1 MKLEKSL
8 KKFLFSKEKRI
19 AHCYPSFYLEDSTQ
33 ANVWKGGRCSKAQ
46 LYSEAIIDTGHTVFV
61 KTADIIEQLALSNG
75 EGLFA
80 QCQAITF
87 EACFR
92 CFQ

>member
-33 ANVWKGGRCSKAQ
+33 ANVWKGGRGSKAQ
-46 LYSEAIIDTGHTVFV
+46 LYSQAIVNARHTLLIQTTNVV
-61 KTADIIEQLALSNG
+61 EQLALADG
-75 EGLFA
+75 KGLFA
-80 QCQAITF
+80 
-87 EACFR
+87 
-92 CFQ
+92 

>member
-33 ANVWKGGRCSKAQ
+33 ANVWKGGRGSKAQ
-46 LYSEAIIDTGHTVFV
+46 LYS
-61 KTADIIEQLALSNG
+61 
-75 EGLFA
+75 
-80 QCQAITF
+80 QAIVNARHVELLFFSVTENHSPF
-87 EACFR
+87 HCVWTEVGI
-92 CFQ
+92 